1 MRPSILLRFKQGLIY
16 SAMLSTLILAGCQLS
31 GQQGSAPIS
40 SATSGQGDN
49 AISHYQSIIDKSNNK
64 PSIDVLRAYI
74 AQEPLLSDSVAR
86 QKNIDGLWQMLTQ
99 MSPEQIQGVGAD
111 ENILQGWVDL
121 LDIYQNNRD
130 DTDSLKAG
138 YDDWK
143 MRYPL
148 NPAAKT
154 PPTQLQQAILP
165 AVGATPRI
173 ALLLPLSGQGKVF
186 AEAIMQGF
194 LDAQKGLP
202 SAPTNNVATLP
213 TTSSTTAA
221 ENANDQDDILDQIYA
236 EVTAPEDTNT
246 SAATTI
252 ANLQIDPVPQNSQ
265 SVKVYDTT
273 SQPIEQL
280 LQQAQADGYNLV
292 VGPLLKSN
300 VQKIAQMGSPIS
312 VLALNELDADQLQ
325 PRPNLCYFSL
335 SPEDEARNAAQHIAQ
350 QGKSAPL
357 VLVPANA
364 FGERIAKAFAD
375 EWQIKN
381 GSTVLKQSFGSVASL
396 KESINRGTGIR
407 MTGTPV
413 IINTPAPQPLNAE
426 SYPALETES
435 PSNVASDRIDAVYIV
450 ATRDELVLIKPMIEM
465 AISTRSRP
473 DLYASSRSN
482 QAGSGADFRFEM
494 EGVEF
499 SEIPLLAGA
508 NANLM
513 KQAQQKLAQDYSLL
527 RLYAMGVDAWSLSN
541 NYNQLQNNSQ
551 FKINGASGKLD
562 VTDNCVIY
570 RELPWLEFSKGQIKA
585 VN

>member
-16 SAMLSTLILAGCQLS
+16 SAMVSTLILAGCQLS
-31 GQQGSAPIS
+31 GQQGSAPIT

-121 LDIYQNNRD
+121 LDIYQNNRESA
-130 DTDSLKAG
+130 DSLKAG

-148 NPAAKT
+148 NPAAKI
-154 PPTQLQQAILP
+154 PPTQLQQAILSP
-165 AVGATPRI
+165 VGSTPRI

-202 SAPTNNVATLP
+202 SAPANNVATLP
-213 TTSSTTAA
+213 TTPPA
-221 ENANDQDDILDQIYA
+221 ENASDQDDILDQIYA
-236 EVTAPEDTNT
+236 EVTAPEDTHS
-246 SAATTI
+246 SAVTATT
-252 ANLQIDPVPQNSQ
+252 NLQIDPVPQNSQ

-300 VQKIAQMGSPIS
+300 VQKIAQIGSPIS
-312 VLALNELDADQLQ
+312 VLALNELDTDQLQ

-335 SPEDEARNAAQHIAQ
+335 SPEDEARNAAQHIAE

-357 VLVPANA
+357 ILVPDNA
-364 FGERIAKAFAD
+364 FGERVAKAFAD
-375 EWQIKN
+375 EWQTKN

-396 KESINRGTGIR
+396 KESINQGIGIR
-407 MTGTPV
+407 MTGTSV
-413 IINTPAPQPLNAE
+413 VTTNTPVTQPLNTE
-426 SYPALETES
+426 GYPALETES
-435 PSNVASDRIDAVYIV
+435 PSNLASDTIDAVYIV

-473 DLYASSRSN
+473 NLYASSRSN

-527 RLYAMGVDAWSLSN
+527 RLYAMGVDAWSLAN
-541 NYNQLQNNSQ
+541 NFNKLQNNPQ
-551 FKINGASGKLD
+551 FKIKGASGELD
-562 VTDNCVIY
+562 VTDNCIIY